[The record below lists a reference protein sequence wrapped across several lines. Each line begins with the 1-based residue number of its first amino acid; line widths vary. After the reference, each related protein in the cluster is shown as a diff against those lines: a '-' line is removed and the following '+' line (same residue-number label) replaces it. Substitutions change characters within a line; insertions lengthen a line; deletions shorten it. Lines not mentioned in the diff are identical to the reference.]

1 MRILSRD
8 QHWRRIAR
16 YTCSTALVAGL
27 LLPGARAASTAS
39 AHSRASAGS
48 VDSGTLTLTENG
60 LAADIDPANNESEYG
75 DTVERNI
82 DETLVRLAGSTL
94 NSFEPDLATSWS
106 SNANKS
112 IWTFH
117 LRHGVKFHDGRCCM
131 TATDVQYS
139 LGRSAAAGLG
149 GAYMLDRF
157 LSATDPFKQIKII
170 DPYTVEF
177 DLGVSQPTFIAAMA
191 QDYNALI
198 LDSKAVK
205 AHATK
210 ADPYAH
216 TWVALPTHDV
226 GTGPY
231 MEQSWTASQQMV
243 LTRFPG
249 YWGGWSGRHFGKV
262 IISEVDDPA
271 TRREL
276 MEKGQADITFDLT
289 PSDYDALKQNPKVRV
304 VAPYG
309 TEVFYVA
316 MNPYGPLA
324 SPLARQAMSYAFD
337 YNALINGIMK
347 GYAQRAVGP
356 ISSETT
362 GYDPHAFMYQTDLTK
377 AKQLLQQAGV
387 PAGTTLTYEY
397 DDVFPNGA
405 IGEILQAQLAQLG
418 ITLQLK
424 QLDTAAYTN
433 IIYGNEKPADRP
445 SFMPYQWWEDYNDP
459 YNAADTLV
467 DSAQSVP
474 AGSNLGQYH
483 NKQVDATLAKMR
495 YADQATV
502 IKYAKV
508 LQNLTGQVDPPAI
521 WVAQP
526 AQTTV
531 LASSL
536 HGFVFNPIELRT
548 FYFYEMFR

>member
-1 MRILSRD
+1 MPVLSRD
-8 QHWRRIAR
+8 QQWGRFAR
-16 YTCSTALVAGL
+16 YICSTALVAGL
-27 LLPGARAASTAS
+27 LLPGARAASS
-39 AHSRASAGS
+39 ASRAAGGF
-48 VDSGTLTLTENG
+48 VDSGTLSLVENG
-60 LAADIDPANNESEYG
+60 MAADIDPANNESEYG

-82 DETLVRLAGSTL
+82 DETLVRLAGSSL

-106 SNANKS
+106 TNANKS
-112 IWTFH
+112 VWTFH

-131 TATDVQYS
+131 TAADVQYS
-139 LGRSAAAGLG
+139 LARSAGASLG

-157 LSATDPFKQIKII
+157 LSATNPTKQIKIL

-198 LDSKAVK
+198 LDAKAVK

-216 TWVALPTHDV
+216 NWVALPTHDV

-231 MEQSWTASQQMV
+231 MVKSWTASQQIV
-243 LTRFPG
+243 LTRFAG
-249 YWGGWSGRHFGKV
+249 YWAGWNGRHFGKV

-276 MEKGQADITFDLT
+276 MEKGQGDITFDLT
-289 PSDYDALKQNPKVRV
+289 PSDYDALKHNPKVRV
-304 VAPYG
+304 VQPYG
-309 TEVFYVA
+309 TEVYYVA

-337 YNALINGIMK
+337 YNALINGILK

-356 ISSETT
+356 ISSQTT

-397 DDVFPNGA
+397 DDVYPNGA
-405 IGEILQAQLAQLG
+405 IGEILQAQLAQIG

-445 SFMPYQWWEDYNDP
+445 NFMPYQWWEDYNDP

-467 DSAQSVP
+467 DSAQAVP
-474 AGSNLGQYH
+474 SGNNIGQYH
-483 NKQVDATLAKMR
+483 DKQVDATLGKMR

-502 IKYAKV
+502 SRYAKV
-508 LQNLTGQVDPPAI
+508 LQDLTGRVDPPAI
-521 WVAQP
+521 WTAQP

-531 LASSL
+531 LAASL
-536 HGFVFNPIELRT
+536 HNFIFNPIELRT
-548 FYFYEMFR
+548 FYFYEMYR